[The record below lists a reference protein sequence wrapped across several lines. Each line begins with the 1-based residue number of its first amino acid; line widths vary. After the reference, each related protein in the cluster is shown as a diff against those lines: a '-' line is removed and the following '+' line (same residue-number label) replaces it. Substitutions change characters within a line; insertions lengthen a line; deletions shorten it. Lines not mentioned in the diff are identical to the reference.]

1 MVVYCYKC
9 GTQFQDG
16 MNFCPYCGVR
26 VNSTPERVVPGD
38 PEKEKAINDVNK
50 LLNYFSQKTAQYNE
64 YDSVTGVLYKL
75 RSGRNKILKILSI
88 VSFVIGG
95 ILLLPSVFLFIKSF
109 IQSHK
114 TNMNIHTLGGLP
126 GANMWLM
133 LVVYSCVFL
142 VAAVVLIIV
151 DSFRKERFSQNLR
164 LYVNR
169 YYALSDELYLNYLAY
184 KDCPIKAPFTN
195 PGNIYVVQ
203 QTIMAG
209 QADSIENAVAF
220 LSARAANNRVEVY
233 SNACAEFARRKAI
246 NFGRTEEA
254 SKLNAVFLPGNFFS
268 TR

>member
-1 MVVYCYKC
+1 
-9 GTQFQDG
+9 

-26 VNSTPERVVPGD
+26 VNSVPERVVPGD

-64 YDSVTGVLYKL
+64 YDRVTGVLYKL
-75 RSGRNKILKILSI
+75 RSGRNKILKRLSI
-88 VSFVIGG
+88 VSFIIGG

-109 IQSHK
+109 IQSNN
-114 TNMNIHTLGGLP
+114 TNMNIHTLGGLA

-233 SNACAEFARRKAI
+233 SNICAEFAQKTSFEFRR
-246 NFGRTEEA
+246 NEEA